1 MVVSE
6 NAYISEILQRKKNK
20 IIERIRRQ
28 KNIPFLYCVTL
39 PLWKSAVLEI
49 FEYNELLS
57 DFYQNQE
64 IVIVG
69 LAAGKD
75 DALVITKRIVKDLVC
90 ADQITEAV
98 HYFCGEEA

>member
-49 FEYNELLS
+49 YEYNELLS

-75 DALVITKRIVKDLVC
+75 DALVITKRIVQDLVC
-90 ADQITEAV
+90 ADRITEAV